1 MYEQAGEKDMV
12 FLIIAEAKQ
21 KNVEIT
27 IKLEKYHQ
35 ANNMVI
41 SNIQIQ
47 V

>member
-1 MYEQAGEKDMV
+1 MYKQAGEKEMV
-12 FLIIAEAKQ
+12 FLIIAEGKQ
-21 KNVEIT
+21 KNVET

-41 SNIQIQ
+41 SNILIQ